1 MIFLKKMDKLMNN
14 PNLWHL
20 RDHIF
25 GFLNHET
32 VEKCRQVSQLWNES
46 LERISIVIFLQ
57 EFGNRNV
64 VTPDEKVSTIIPGW
78 QKAAKKYGAQA
89 SIEDLREV
97 KNSLQRLALGND
109 WCWSEPVHIAA
120 KEGAVKLIKF
130 VLETSYDMNAR
141 NNIGWTALH
150 LACEYGRT
158 EIVQL
163 IIQSSKDFGIDLNAK
178 DIYRS
183 TAWHEACCYGQTET
197 AQLIIQSS
205 KDFGIDLNAKDDD
218 GWTAL
223 HFACNRGQTET
234 VQMILKNWKEFGID
248 IKAQDNDYLSKKIF
262 LRLNN

>member
-1 MIFLKKMDKLMNN
+1 MKKMDKLMNN

-78 QKAAKKYGAQA
+78 QKAVKKYGAQA

-141 NNIGWTALH
+141 NNIGWTPLH
-150 LACEYGRT
+150 LACEYGKT

-178 DIYRS
+178 DNDS
-183 TAWHEACCYGQTET
+183 ENFEC
-197 AQLIIQSS
+197 
-205 KDFGIDLNAKDDD
+205 
-218 GWTAL
+218 TAL
-223 HFACNRGQTET
+223 HHACINGKTET

-248 IKAQDNDYLSKKIF
+248 IKAQNNQGKTALDNISYREGGKWNQIKQMLETEYSQIDITESVEN
-262 LRLNN
+262 LNVE